1 MNPIGGSVMKR
12 ISKSTK
18 KGLSLVELIVVV
30 VIMVIILAAVI
41 GVLAYKLYEA
51 QEFVDGLI

>member
-1 MNPIGGSVMKR
+1 MKR

-18 KGLSLVELIVVV
+18 KGLSLAELIVVV